1 MNTPLNDL
9 KQWFLA
15 LESTGQHNLGVLIDH
30 FSPKTPDTFKKRYGY
45 NYRFLSQLEAAQLDA
60 NAIIQ
65 KTLYFI
71 KVIDFCV
78 DGCSKEE
85 NWLTRLDILLET
97 HDEYT
102 KKEMPEIADE
112 MLNQFH
118 ELRNSWL
125 AVAKS
130 WSEITNGLLS
140 NDTINKWYIQELI
153 KAVRG

>member
-9 KQWFLA
+9 KQWFLS
-15 LESTGQHNLGVLIDH
+15 LESSSQDNLGVMVDH
-30 FSPKTPDTFKKRYGY
+30 FYPKTSESFEKQYGY
-45 NYRFLSQLEAAQLDA
+45 SFRFLARLEAAPLDA
-60 NAIIQ
+60 NTIIQ
-65 KTLYFI
+65 NTLYLI
-71 KVIDFCV
+71 KVIDFCI

-85 NWLTRLDILLET
+85 NWQTRLNILLET

-118 ELRNSWL
+118 ELRNNWL

-130 WSEITNGLLS
+130 WSEVTNSLLS
-140 NDTINKWYIQELI
+140 NDTINNWYIQELI
-153 KAVRG
+153 KAVRC

>member
-1 MNTPLNDL
+1 
-9 KQWFLA
+9 
-15 LESTGQHNLGVLIDH
+15 
-30 FSPKTPDTFKKRYGY
+30 
-45 NYRFLSQLEAAQLDA
+45 
-60 NAIIQ
+60 
-65 KTLYFI
+65 
-71 KVIDFCV
+71 
-78 DGCSKEE
+78 
-85 NWLTRLDILLET
+85 LET
-97 HDEYT
+97 NDEYT

-125 AVAKS
+125 AIAKS